1 MTTNE
6 QVNKHTGKD
15 DWGTPQ
21 WLFDILNEEFNFNLD
36 VCSDEYNYKVRTYFS
51 KLLNG
56 LRAEWY
62 ERNFCN
68 PPYGKEIKKWVNK
81 AIVEC
86 SQLPIVFGP
95 PQDDVE
101 KKCVMLLPSR
111 TDTKWFHLLLSQKN
125 VELLFIPGRLK
136 FEINREELKQPAQFP
151 NMLAFFN
158 CKKESI
164 EKIKEKIY
172 QHQTKRAKRVKKD
185 KIRSVSI
192 F

>member
-1 MTTNE
+1 MPTNE

-21 WLFDILNEEFNFNLD
+21 WLFNILNHEFNFNLD
-36 VCSDEYNYKVRTYFS
+36 VCADETNRKCEYYIPPHKNGIFS
-51 KLLNG
+51 KWLS
-56 LRAEWY
+56 
-62 ERNFCN
+62 RNFCN
-68 PPYGKEIKKWVNK
+68 PPYGNEIKKWVNK

-86 SQLPIVFGP
+86 SQIEMVFGNVS
-95 PQDDVE
+95 QIS

-136 FEINREELKQPAQFP
+136 FEIDREEMKQPAQFP
-151 NMLAFFN
+151 SMLAFFN

-164 EKIKEKIY
+164 EKVKEKIY
-172 QHQTKRAKRVKKD
+172 EHKTKRAPRVKKT
-185 KIRSVSI
+185 KTHKVSV